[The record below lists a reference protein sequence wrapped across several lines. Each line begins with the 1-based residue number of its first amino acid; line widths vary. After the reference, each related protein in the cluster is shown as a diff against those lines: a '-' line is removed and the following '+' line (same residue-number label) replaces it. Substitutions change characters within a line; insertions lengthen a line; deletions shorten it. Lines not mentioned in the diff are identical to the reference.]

1 MGEGKEI
8 LKMDFRDFIG
18 YTTRTL
24 YLSCSIDSSDILPLF
39 RITEVLFEDMPELL
53 IRNDAVFSEKSADGK
68 IAAQL
73 EVCYSKLTEDISVQE
88 GEITPLYQNGK
99 EKPIVKL
106 LPQRHG
112 AVLLGSKAMTYREK
126 IEETFRA
133 YPELSQMLSEF
144 SMNHL
149 GADII
154 KIKDAWGKDL
164 LMAANPI
171 YKELDFT
178 EQPQNGGLFCRVC
191 YRKGRR
197 EPLFLKVTG
206 KSKEGE
212 VTGEIEWKLDGKGFL
227 YRTDMPGYH
236 SLDILVKNKDG
247 QLIDQYLDMHFI
259 RKISVNVKAM

>member
-1 MGEGKEI
+1 
-8 LKMDFRDFIG
+8 MDFRDFVG

-24 YLSCSIDSSDILPLF
+24 YLSCTVDSTHTSLLF
-39 RITEVLFEDMPELL
+39 KVTEVLYDDMPELL

-68 IAAQL
+68 IASQL
-73 EVCYSKLTEDISVQE
+73 EVSYSKLTEEMAAQE

-99 EKPIVKL
+99 EEPIVQL

-112 AVLLGSKAMTYREK
+112 AVLLGSQTMVYREE

-133 YPELSQMLSEF
+133 YPELSHMLSEL
-144 SMNHL
+144 SMKHL

-154 KIKDAWGKDL
+154 NIKDAWGKDL
-164 LMAANPI
+164 LMATNPI
-171 YKELDFT
+171 YRELDFT
-178 EQPQNGGLFCRVC
+178 EQPQNEGLFCRVN

-197 EPLFLKVTG
+197 EPLFLTVIG

-212 VTGEIEWKLDGKGFL
+212 VTGEIEWILDGTGFL
-227 YRTDMPGYH
+227 YRTDLPAYH

-247 QLIDQYLDMHFI
+247 QLIDLYLDMHFI